1 MAGAVDKSSRH
12 RLAAAIDKTS
22 RCGYPIRAV
31 LGCQPRR
38 HATRWSLTG
47 QLTGGR
53 SKNTSQGLD
62 PCTVVAGGSRVRSCF
77 VSLISDV
84 TFGECRGDEAE
95 TSTAR
100 AGQALGPHVSW
111 WWECV
116 GRCWGSALIRIRRCG
131 SILLSE
137 LVLEKRP

>member
-1 MAGAVDKSSRH
+1 MRLPNKSCFGLSAPPPWDTLVSDWPADWRTLEKH
-12 RLAAAIDKTS
+12 VST
-22 RCGYPIRAV
+22 
-31 LGCQPRR
+31 
-38 HATRWSLTG
+38 
-47 QLTGGR
+47 
-53 SKNTSQGLD
+53 LD